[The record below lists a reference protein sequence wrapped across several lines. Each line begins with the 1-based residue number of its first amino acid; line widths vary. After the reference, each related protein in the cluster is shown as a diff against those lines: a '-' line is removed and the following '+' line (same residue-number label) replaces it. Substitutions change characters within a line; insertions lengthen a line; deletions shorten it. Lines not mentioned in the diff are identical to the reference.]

1 MLEKMLFTGALV
13 RQACSTAPLGSQ
25 GVRLRL
31 VHPVVQLDGSSDN
44 AAAWSQL
51 FIYPGET
58 KRLPFQPRRR
68 RNASSFAGIEVP
80 GLARALHLYNGSLAR
95 TRYGGYL
102 GAPPRVT
109 DRRKA
114 AATRCL

>member
-31 VHPVVQLDGSSDN
+31 VHDGSSDN

-51 FIYPGET
+51 FIYPGAT
-58 KRLPFQPRRR
+58 KHLPFQPRRR
-68 RNASSFAGIEVP
+68 RNASSLAGIEVP
-80 GLARALHLYNGSLAR
+80 GLARALHLYNGSLER

-109 DRRKA
+109 DRREA